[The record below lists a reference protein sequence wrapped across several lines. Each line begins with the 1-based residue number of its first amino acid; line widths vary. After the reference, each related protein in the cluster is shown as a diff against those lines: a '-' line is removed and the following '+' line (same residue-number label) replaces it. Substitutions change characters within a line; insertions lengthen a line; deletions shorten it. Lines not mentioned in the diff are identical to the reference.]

1 MERKG
6 RKRDELFLRIPLS
19 LVERVAPL
27 GPDATLLFAILYSVH
42 VMQPKAGYFLLQAEF
57 EAALGRG
64 YRWWHRHTQEARG
77 RRVHRGQTCR
87 RCEAPISNARQSGM
101 SMAKR
106 MLLEEWERS
115 VEPTREEEFDQRSY
129 SR

>member
-1 MERKG
+1 VSVAVREKKVITPTIQALMERKG

-27 GPDATLLFAILYSVH
+27 GPDATLLFVILYSVH

-64 YRWWHRHTQEARG
+64 YRWWHQHTKKLQDAGFIEVKRAVG
-77 RRVHRGQTCR
+77 
-87 RCEAPISNARQSGM
+87 
-101 SMAKR
+101 AKPRYR
-106 MLLEEWERS
+106 MLGKA
-115 VEPTREEEFDQRSY
+115 V
-129 SR
+129 